1 MDKIMGK
8 IKKKFEI
15 QMNYAPW
22 GKDIM
27 STTLIW
33 HFTKKQQQNSY
44 MVKGNLGI
52 GGGCSSLDIL
62 GTWVQE

>member
-8 IKKKFEI
+8 IKKNFEI
-15 QMNYAPW
+15 QMNYALCSQ
-22 GKDIM
+22 DIM

-33 HFTKKQQQNSY
+33 HFTKKQHQNSY
-44 MVKGNLGI
+44 MVKGNLGT

-62 GTWVQE
+62 GKWVQE

>member
-1 MDKIMGK
+1 
-8 IKKKFEI
+8 
-15 QMNYAPW
+15 MNYAPW

-44 MVKGNLGI
+44 MVKGNLGT